1 MSEVPRGQKLRHE
14 GTNTV
19 RKRRRVR
26 TGSEEAPTET
36 ASSLGGVA
44 VFNGERRHDGE
55 EGAEYLLG
63 DMAVLRYIAKTR
75 LEVGAEEGTNAANVH
90 ESGKCGDLEEGAAP
104 GEAAEVG
111 RAGAVDA
118 GVPAAGAGAARG
130 ARGGRGARVGRGASR
145 ATRGGSA
152 EGAAMLGRLMSAVP
166 VPWVLALRWPAP
178 VARAEREEGVGSAEI
193 VEPKKAVE
201 PEKGEKLEEG
211 VVSHERRTL
220 LALKVAAV
228 PLVLST

>member
-1 MSEVPRGQKLRHE
+1 MSEVPRGQKRRHE
-14 GTNTV
+14 GTNTA

-90 ESGKCGDLEEGAAP
+90 ESGKCGDFEEGAAP
-104 GEAAEVG
+104 GETAEVG
-111 RAGAVDA
+111 RTGAVMLA
-118 GVPAAGAGAARG
+118 FRQPAPVPRAEREEGVELGAVVAPHEQRAAVALK
-130 ARGGRGARVGRGASR
+130 
-145 ATRGGSA
+145 
-152 EGAAMLGRLMSAVP
+152 AAMLGRLMSAVP

>member
-1 MSEVPRGQKLRHE
+1 MSEVPRGQKRRHE

-104 GEAAEVG
+104 GETAEVG
-111 RAGAVDA
+111 RAGAVMLA
-118 GVPAAGAGAARG
+118 FRQPAPVPRAEREEGVELGAVVAPHEQRAAVALK
-130 ARGGRGARVGRGASR
+130 
-145 ATRGGSA
+145 
-152 EGAAMLGRLMSAVP
+152 AAMLGRLMSAVP
-166 VPWVLALRWPAP
+166 VP
-178 VARAEREEGVGSAEI
+178 
-193 VEPKKAVE
+193 
-201 PEKGEKLEEG
+201 
-211 VVSHERRTL
+211 
-220 LALKVAAV
+220 
-228 PLVLST
+228 